1 MIDIGALRRLE
12 ELIEA
17 AIRGDQESPLRL
29 VSRSQTHLA
38 AELHQQNFE
47 GDEKLVGKLPRRLKY
62 SCQAN
67 RKTREGSQHPDRN
80 AQFDYVHETV
90 TVAIAASEPTISVN
104 TKKKELI
111 GI

>member
-12 ELIEA
+12 ELIEG
-17 AIRGDQESPLRL
+17 AIRGDQEPPLR
-29 VSRSQTHLA
+29 VVIGSQTHLA
-38 AELHQQNFE
+38 AALHQQNFE
-47 GDEKLVGKLPRRLKY
+47 GGGKLVGKLLRGLKC

-67 RKTREGSQHPDRN
+67 RKIREGSQHPDRN
-80 AQFDYVHETV
+80 AQFDYVRETV
-90 TVAIAASEPTISVN
+90 TVAIAAGEPTISVD